1 MAKND
6 KAVRKEK
13 RIKEQIGLASERAEG
28 EVKEEKGNNIR
39 KKGQCGRNKNE
50 VIKSLKSCHTY
61 MERTKF
67 RIKRQTTW
75 ALK

>member
-1 MAKND
+1 MTGKNTTLAKND

-13 RIKEQIGLASERAEG
+13 RIKEQIGLASERA

-50 VIKSLKSCHTY
+50 VIKSH
-61 MERTKF
+61 
-67 RIKRQTTW
+67 
-75 ALK
+75 